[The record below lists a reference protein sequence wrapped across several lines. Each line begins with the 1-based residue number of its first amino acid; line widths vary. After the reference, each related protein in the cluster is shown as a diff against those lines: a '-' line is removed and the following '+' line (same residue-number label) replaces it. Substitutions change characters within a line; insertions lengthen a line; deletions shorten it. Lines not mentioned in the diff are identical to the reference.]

1 MFKKLFP
8 FIILAVILRVVIS
21 SLVIHPD
28 IRGHNLASYFIS
40 QQNEWLTFYD
50 HLSKL
55 PRQDPLVKLY
65 TDGLFIYPP
74 LAYYTH
80 AIFMKFT
87 FPFVSHDTFW
97 RLIHDMGSLTKNK
110 DLFVLLVTLKLP
122 YLVAD
127 IISLFIL
134 NKILDVK
141 NRFWGSIVWLFNPIT
156 LYSAYMIGQFD
167 IYITMF
173 IFLGILAMSKK
184 KTILS
189 GVFMGLASLYKPFPL
204 FLLPLLGENTKDKV
218 KATAAGVLT
227 YFLGILPFVL
237 TSPGFKNYALLA
249 SQTDKITYA
258 KIMVSGSQYIPLFY
272 LGLILI
278 YWLNF
283 YKPKLLSPV
292 VWLVSPLLLF
302 YSVTHFH
309 PQWFT
314 WSAGLLTLIAVTKRK
329 SVLPVL
335 VLVMLYFLIILTFEP
350 SLNFGLFGIN
360 FNFFDWLNPR
370 FPADQFVSMLR
381 GGIFATSLAVLIS
394 L

>member
-8 FIILAVILRVVIS
+8 FIILAIILRVVIS
-21 SLVIHPD
+21 GLVIHPD

-74 LAYYTH
+74 LAYYAH

-87 FPFVSHDTFW
+87 FPFVSQDTFW
-97 RLIHDMGSLTKNK
+97 RLIYDMGSLTKNK
-110 DLFVLLVTLKLP
+110 DLFVLLATLKLP

-127 IISLFIL
+127 MISLFIL
-134 NKILDVK
+134 NKILDAK
-141 NRFWGSIVWLFNPIT
+141 NRFWGSIIWLFNPIT

-173 IFLGILAMSKK
+173 IFLGIWAMSKK

-189 GVFMGLASLYKPFPL
+189 GVFIGLASLYKPFPL
-204 FLLPLLGENTKDKV
+204 FLLPLLGENTKDKI
-218 KATAAGVLT
+218 KAVTAGVGT
-227 YFLGILPFVL
+227 YILGILPFVL
-237 TSPGFKNYALLA
+237 TSPAFKNYALLA
-249 SQTDKITYA
+249 TQTDKITYA
-258 KIMVSGSQYIPLFY
+258 KIMVSGSQYLPLFY
-272 LGLILI
+272 VGLVLI

-283 YKPKLLSPV
+283 YKPKLLSPS

-314 WSAGLLTLIAVTKRK
+314 WSTGLLTLIAVTKRK

-335 VLVMLYFLIILTFEP
+335 VLVILYFLIILTFEP